1 MKIEDLKPA
10 KGSKK
15 SARRVGRGKGSGW
28 GKTSAKGHK
37 GQKARSGGTKGPS
50 FEGGQTPLQRRLPKR
65 GFKNAP
71 FKKEFVVLNIKDIAK
86 FAKLESNID
95 IVTPEILL
103 QNRVIGKLKDGVK
116 ILGTGEI
123 SSPLAIKAHAFS
135 SSAIAKI
142 KAAGGSAEVISR

>member
-71 FKKEFVVLNIKDIAK
+71 FKKEFVTLNIKDIAK
-86 FAKLESNID
+86 LENNID
-95 IVTPEILL
+95 AVTPEILL
-103 QNRVIGKLKDGVK
+103 QNRVIRKLKDGVK

-123 SSPLAIKAHAFS
+123 SRPLTIKAHAFS
-135 SSAIAKI
+135 SSAISKI
-142 KAAGGSAEVISR
+142 KAAGGKVEVIE